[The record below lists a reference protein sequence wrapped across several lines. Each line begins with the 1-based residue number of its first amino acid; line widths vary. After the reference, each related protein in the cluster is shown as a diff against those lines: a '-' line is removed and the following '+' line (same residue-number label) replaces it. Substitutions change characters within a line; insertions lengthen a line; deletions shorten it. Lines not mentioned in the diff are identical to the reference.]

1 MSSQT
6 SAGRATDKRTTTQYP
21 AGGPDWATVA
31 RWVDAGRPSLNPD
44 GTWETP
50 AEGESP

>member
-1 MSSQT
+1 MSNST
-6 SAGRATDKRTTTQYP
+6 DPGATGKTISQYP

-31 RWVDAGRPSLNPD
+31 RWVDAGRPPLNPD